1 MDRTSPTSRF
11 SSLVRLVDGMRLLWL
26 LALAACGHAAV
37 IKWTRVPA
45 VTAKN
50 LTSVACTKTGDV
62 YAIDDAGDLHDL
74 RGHATPPA
82 PDPAK
87 VAAAKIRL
95 PHTVRYG
102 QTQIAAVARDHA
114 HVYALGRFMAIGNS
128 LEEDYAF
135 LLRSDDGGA
144 TWVEVWDGP
153 DSGPM
158 SIGHRHDPE
167 IGTALAVISSGVVL
181 ARTDGTVLISSD
193 LGKTFKSHATGAASL
208 LAALWASPTG
218 ALYGVGARGQ
228 IVVSSDGGESFDS
241 MRVGD
246 ADLTAITGC
255 GDEIW
260 IVGARGTVLSRRSR

>member
-1 MDRTSPTSRF
+1 M
-11 SSLVRLVDGMRLLWL
+11 
-26 LALAACGHAAV
+26 
-37 IKWTRVPA
+37 
-45 VTAKN
+45 TAQN
-50 LTSVACTKTGDV
+50 LTSVGCTATGDV
-62 YAIDDAGDLHDL
+62 YAIDDAGDVHDL

-102 QTQIAAVARDHA
+102 QTQIAAVARDGA
-114 HVYALGRFMAIGNS
+114 HVYALGRYMAIGNS

-144 TWVEVWDGP
+144 TWAEVWDGP

-158 SIGHRHDPE
+158 SIGHGHDPE
-167 IGTALAVISSGVVL
+167 IGTALAVSPSGVVL
-181 ARTDGTVLISSD
+181 ARTDGTVSISTD
-193 LGKTFKSHATGAASL
+193 LGKTFEPHATGAASL

-218 ALYGVGARGQ
+218 AIYGVGARGE
-228 IVVSSDGGESFDS
+228 IVVSTDRGESFDR
-241 MRVGD
+241 MHEGD
-246 ADLTAITGC
+246 VDLTAITGC

-260 IVGARGTVLSRRSR
+260 IVGPRGTVLSRRSR

>member
-1 MDRTSPTSRF
+1 
-11 SSLVRLVDGMRLLWL
+11 MRLLWL
-26 LALAACGHAAV
+26 MALAACGHAVA
-37 IKWTRVPA
+37 IKWTQVPA
-45 VTAKN
+45 ATAKN

-62 YAIDDAGDLHDL
+62 YAIDDAGGLHDL

-87 VAAAKIRL
+87 AAAAKFKL

-128 LEEDYAF
+128 LEEEYAF

-144 TWVEVWDGP
+144 TWAEVWDGP
-153 DSGPM
+153 DRGPM
-158 SIGHRHDPE
+158 GMGNRHDPDV
-167 IGTALAVISSGVVL
+167 GTALAVIPWGVVL
-181 ARTDGTVLISSD
+181 ARTDGAVLISND
-193 LGKTFKSHATGAASL
+193 LGKTFESHATGAASL

-218 ALYGVGARGQ
+218 ALYGVGARGE
-228 IVVSSDGGESFDS
+228 IVVSTDRGESFD
-241 MRVGD
+241 RVHEGD